1 MSRIGRA
8 LVPLVFA
15 LATSACGDAKR
26 EPREQSD
33 PGASAPSATAPRDG
47 ASTPNAPGA
56 PAPIGKDAPAPIGRG
71 APTPIAHGAPT
82 PIAKSVLVELCPP
95 EVADWKLENVVGDE
109 HPFGRGTFTSA
120 LAIYVRTRDEKAQ
133 ELSLA
138 LIDGVRRPQAYA
150 SFNVAWGTQL
160 ENASLGYSRVSF
172 GPDRGVQILSRHPLT
187 VQVHVLVANRF
198 LIQADTEK
206 VEAEDVRAFVEA
218 LPLERIRAL
227 Q

>member
-8 LVPLVFA
+8 LVPLVLA
-15 LATSACGDAKR
+15 LAASACGDAPR
-26 EPREQSD
+26 EPGGSD
-33 PGASAPSATAPRDG
+33 GARAPNANAPANGAATPGAQTPDARG
-47 ASTPNAPGA
+47 AQASNPGGSKGAQAA
-56 PAPIGKDAPAPIGRG
+56 PA
-71 APTPIAHGAPT
+71 

-95 EVADWKLENVVGDE
+95 EVAGWTLKNVVGDE
-109 HPFGRGTFTSA
+109 HPFGRGSLTSA
-120 LAIYVRTRDEKAQ
+120 LAIYVRTRDEKTQ

-160 ENASLGYSRVSF
+160 ENASLGYSRVTF

-187 VQVHVLVANRF
+187 VQYHVLVANRF

-206 VEAEDVRAFVEA
+206 VEPEDVRAFVEA